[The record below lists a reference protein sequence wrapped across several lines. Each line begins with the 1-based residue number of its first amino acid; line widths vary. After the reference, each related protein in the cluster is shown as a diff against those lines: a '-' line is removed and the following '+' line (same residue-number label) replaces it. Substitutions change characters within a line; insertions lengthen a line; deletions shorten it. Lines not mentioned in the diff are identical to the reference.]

1 MVRITDAVKR
11 AALSR
16 LLFEGVTSKAP
27 GEKLEEKLASLVL
40 PEDFLG
46 GMHISIFVS
55 IDFTFSISAS
65 A

>member
-16 LLFEGVTSKAP
+16 LLLEGATSKAP

-46 GMHISIFVS
+46 GMRVLIFVP
-55 IDFTFSISAS
+55 IDFTFSISTS
-65 A
+65 T